1 MEITKDNAMLIDVQY
16 MKANRRDGTKD
27 YLYIIWKDLDTGE
40 KHLKIIE
47 EPKMTIYFEKPECRD
62 HKNWNNYK
70 ELSKCDA
77 KTVKYKDIM
86 YAIADDWG
94 PEGRQFIS
102 NCFETK
108 SYNRLSEIFLYP
120 YAFGADYDVRVWYRY
135 NWKKSFNNDRPKIL
149 SKGFLDIEVDTLEAV
164 GFPNPNFNPID
175 LCTIIDDSTN
185 QVYTFALIGVDYK
198 PSRSYIEYNK
208 EHENDVTRNQTYFDR
223 VENKKK
229 AMYDHRMKEQEYWST
244 HVDELKE
251 KAHELFDDAYP
262 NMNYNLYFY
271 KDELK
276 MITHIWQLINKL
288 KLDFIEVWNM
298 PFDIPYFIDRIR
310 ALGRN
315 PADIMCHPDFPVK
328 ECWFKPDKR
337 HFEIKNKTYY
347 ANISSYTI
355 FPCQMTNYAAI
366 RKGGSELRSN
376 RLDYIGKK
384 EVGDTKLKYE
394 TEGANIKTL
403 SYKNYLLYI
412 LYNIKDVLLQ
422 MRIERRTSDLDTYW
436 TSSYENMTAYEDVFK
451 QTVVLRNVQYESFMQ
466 QNLVPGNNIN
476 AIYMRMKGKSQEELD
491 DNGDEKKDDDEVGF
505 EGALVG
511 NPRLIMDFGMEIFGK
526 KTNSVF
532 NYSIDLD
539 MSAFYPNTIE
549 AMNIDPSCLIFKGI
563 VPSNQFDVRGGDLKY
578 NGITDVQ
585 LCKDN
590 KDTFGD
596 DLGKE
601 IMDNFQTKNFIS
613 FAHKW
618 LNFPSINQV
627 YERLKSDYGY

>member
-16 MKANRRDGTKD
+16 MKANRKEKIPD

-40 KHLKIIE
+40 KHLKIVE
-47 EPKMTIYFEKPECRD
+47 EPKMTIYFEKPEFRD
-62 HKNWNNYK
+62 HTNWNNYK

-86 YAIADDWG
+86 YAVADDWG
-94 PEGRQFIS
+94 QEGRQFIQ
-102 NCFETK
+102 NCFETRQFGK
-108 SYNRLSEIFLYP
+108 LNEVFLYP
-120 YAFGADYDVRVWYRY
+120 YSFGADYDIRVWYRY
-135 NWKKSFNNDRPKIL
+135 NWKKAFGNDRPKVL
-149 SKGFLDIEVDTLEAV
+149 SKGFLDIEVDTLESV
-164 GFPNPNFNPID
+164 GLPNPNFNPID
-175 LCTIIDDSTN
+175 LCTIIDNTTN
-185 QVYTFALIGVDYK
+185 EVYTFALIGVDYK
-198 PSRSYIEYNK
+198 KPYSLND
-208 EHENDVTRNQTYFDR
+208 NDVMDIQR
-223 VENKKK
+223 ESKKR
-229 AMYDHRMKEQEYWST
+229 AMYAHRMKDQEHWST
-244 HVDELKE
+244 HVEDLKQ
-251 KAHELFDDAYP
+251 KAHEMFDEAYP
-262 NMNYNLYFY
+262 GMNYNFYFY

-298 PFDIPYFIDRIR
+298 PFDIPYFHDRIQ
-310 ALGRN
+310 ALGASPEN
-315 PADIMCHPDFPVK
+315 IMCHPDFPVK

-347 ANISSYTI
+347 FNISSYTV

-384 EVGDTKLKYE
+384 EVGDTKLNYSA
-394 TEGANIKTL
+394 EGNIKTL
-403 SYKNYLLYI
+403 SYKNYLMYI

-422 MRIERRTSDLDTYW
+422 MKIERRTSDLDTYW

-466 QNLVPGNNIN
+466 QNLVPGNNVN
-476 AIYMRMKGKSQEELD
+476 AIYMRMKNKGNDFDGVDEE
-491 DNGDEKKDDDEVGF
+491 KDDDDDGVGF

-511 NPRLIMDFGMEIFGK
+511 NPRLIMNFGMEIFGK
-526 KTNSVF
+526 KSNSVF
-532 NYSIDLD
+532 QYSIDLD

-549 AMNIDPSCLIFKGI
+549 AMNIDPSCLIFKCI
-563 VPSNQFDVRGGDLKY
+563 VPSNQFDVRGGKLKY

-585 LCKDN
+585 MCKDN

-596 DLGKE
+596 DISKE
-601 IMDNFQTKNFIS
+601 IMDNLQTKNYLS

-627 YERLKSDYGY
+627 YERLMKDYG

>member
-1 MEITKDNAMLIDVQY
+1 
-16 MKANRRDGTKD
+16 MKPNRQQGLKD

-47 EPKMTIYFEKPECRD
+47 EPLMTIYFEKPECRD

-70 ELSKCDA
+70 EISKCDP

-102 NCFETK
+102 NCFE
-108 SYNRLSEIFLYP
+108 SRAYNRLSEVFLYP
-120 YAFGADYDVRVWYRY
+120 YSFGADYDIRTWYRY
-135 NWKKSFNNDRPKIL
+135 NWKKTFGNDRPKIL
-149 SKGFLDIEVDTLEAV
+149 SKGYLDIEVDTLESV
-164 GFPNPNFNPID
+164 GFPNPSFNPID
-175 LCTIIDDSTN
+175 LCTIIDDTTN

-198 PSRSYIEYNK
+198 ERDTSYMTDAQK
-208 EHENDVTRNQTYFDR
+208 EREK
-223 VENKKK
+223 EEKG
-229 AMYDHRMKEQEYWST
+229 MYERRMKMQDYWST
-244 HVDELKE
+244 RPGELKV
-251 KAHELFDDAYP
+251 KAHEMFDEAYP
-262 NMNYNLYFY
+262 GMNFNFYFY

-276 MITHIWQLINKL
+276 MITHIWQLINTL

-298 PFDIPYFIDRIR
+298 PFDIPYFVDRIT
-310 ALGRN
+310 ALGGD
-315 PADIMCHPDFPVK
+315 PTSIMCHPDFPSK

-347 ANISSYTI
+347 MNISSYTI

-384 EVGDTKLKYE
+384 EVGDTKLNYSA
-394 TEGANIKTL
+394 EGNIKTL
-403 SYKNYLLYI
+403 SYKNYLMYV

-422 MRIERRTSDLDTYW
+422 MKIERRTADLDTYY
-436 TSSYENMTAYEDVFK
+436 TTSYENMTAYEDVFK
-451 QTVVLRNVQYESFMQ
+451 QTVVLRNVQYEAFMEQ
-466 QNLVPGNNIN
+466 GLIPGNNVN
-476 AIYMRMKGKSQEELD
+476 AIYQRMKGKKEDSFDDSPDNDDD
-491 DNGDEKKDDDEVGF
+491 DNGVGF

-511 NPRLIMDFGMEIFGK
+511 NPRLIMNFGMEIFGK

-532 NYSIDLD
+532 QYSIDLD

-563 VPSNQFDVRGGDLKY
+563 VPSNQFDVRGGKLKY

-585 LCKDN
+585 MCKDN
-590 KDTFGD
+590 KDTFGED
-596 DLGKE
+596 VSKE